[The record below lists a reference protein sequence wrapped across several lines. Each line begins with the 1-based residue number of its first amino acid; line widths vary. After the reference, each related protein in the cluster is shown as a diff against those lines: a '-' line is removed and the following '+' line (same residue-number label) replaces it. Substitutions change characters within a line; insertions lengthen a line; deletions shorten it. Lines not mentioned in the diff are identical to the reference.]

1 MLKRFTSK
9 RANDPN
15 AVPPGI
21 LDAAGQQD
29 SVVSGRDDAT
39 GGGED
44 EVSARDALEDQVRDR
59 DANLSDLQKKRS
71 EKEKELDGLKK
82 ELEAEKL
89 KQMQNE
95 ILHQLEKD
103 RLERQTRAME
113 ERLEALE
120 RDMQDK
126 EAIQEYANLI
136 KSVAPENGVDSQY
149 VMKLQAQL
157 AKAVKKMDATTH
169 QMALVEESC
178 NEVLESLKA
187 EITEVVEE
195 RCRNEFELRKQLE
208 LLKEQ
213 KEDMQANYETQIR
226 KNQDELERLR
236 LRASGEAAENIQEQ
250 MEETE
255 HRLMELRRINAD
267 QDITIQQLNETLEN
281 IERNRS
287 TDSANGDGDGNDG
300 DGNNKSDTNENGT
313 ATMNDA
319 DDAERENGE

>member
-9 RANDPN
+9 RSNDPDT
-15 AVPPGI
+15 VPPGI
-21 LDAAGQQD
+21 LDAAGQE
-29 SVVSGRDDAT
+29 SLA
-39 GGGED
+39 GEDGTVTD
-44 EVSARDALEDQVRDR
+44 EVSARDALEDQVRER

-178 NEVLESLKA
+178 NEVLESLKT

-213 KEDMQANYETQIR
+213 KEDMQSNYETQIR
-226 KNQDELERLR
+226 KNQEELERLR
-236 LRASGEAAENIQEQ
+236 LRASGEAADDIQEQ

-255 HRLMELRRINAD
+255 SRLMELRRINAD
-267 QDITIQQLNETLEN
+267 QDFTIQQLNETLEN
-281 IERNRS
+281 IERNHS
-287 TDSANGDGDGNDG
+287 SDNENNGEA
-300 DGNNKSDTNENGT
+300 KMNGT
-313 ATMNDA
+313 ASA
-319 DDAERENGE
+319 DDAERENGD

>member
-1 MLKRFTSK
+1 
-9 RANDPN
+9 
-15 AVPPGI
+15 
-21 LDAAGQQD
+21 
-29 SVVSGRDDAT
+29 
-39 GGGED
+39 
-44 EVSARDALEDQVRDR
+44 
-59 DANLSDLQKKRS
+59 
-71 EKEKELDGLKK
+71 LDGLKK

-178 NEVLESLKA
+178 NEVLESLKT

-213 KEDMQANYETQIR
+213 KEDMQSNYETQIR
-226 KNQDELERLR
+226 KNQEELERLK
-236 LRASGEAAENIQEQ
+236 LRASGEAADNIQEQ

-255 HRLMELRRINAD
+255 NRLMQLRRINAD
-267 QDITIQQLNETLEN
+267 QDVTIQQLNETLEN
-281 IERNRS
+281 IERNS
-287 TDSANGDGDGNDG
+287 NTA
-300 DGNNKSDTNENGT
+300 NENSDESKMNGT
-313 ATMNDA
+313 TSA
-319 DDAERENGE
+319 DDAERENGD